1 MYELE
6 TRYGT
11 VRPGD
16 GIAVSYGYSM
26 VIGIF
31 AKTYA
36 RENDVVRYY
45 GLPWPITGDPTGKF
59 AKDWLNKNL
68 DDFVKKIPNGNEYIY
83 GTSISKR
90 VIPYNIESL
99 RGWPLYEA
107 LRSIQKQVQSEYQN
121 HWSADHIN

>member
-1 MYELE
+1 MDKLK

-16 GIAVSYGYSM
+16 GIAVSYPQGM

-31 AKTYA
+31 AGTHM

-45 GLPWPITGDPTGKF
+45 AIPWSVTADPNGKF
-59 AKDWLNKNL
+59 AKNWLDKNL
-68 DDFVKKIPNGNEYIY
+68 DNFMKNTPNGNEYIY
-83 GTSISKR
+83 GVNVSRR
-90 VIPYNIESL
+90 VVPYDIESL
-99 RGWPLYEA
+99 RGWAFYEA

>member
-1 MYELE
+1 MDELK

-16 GIAVSYGYSM
+16 GIAVSYSHGM

-31 AKTYA
+31 AGA
-36 RENDVVRYY
+36 HMRENDVVRYY
-45 GLPWPITGDPTGKF
+45 GLPWPITSDPSGKF
-59 AKDWLNKNL
+59 AKDWLDKNL
-68 DDFVKKIPNGNEYIY
+68 DDFVKKTPNGNEYIY
-83 GTSISKR
+83 GVNVSRR
-90 VIPYNIESL
+90 VIPYDIESL
-99 RGWPLYEA
+99 CGWTLYKA

>member
-1 MYELE
+1 MDELK

-16 GIAVSYGYSM
+16 GIAVSYSHRM

-31 AKTYA
+31 AGTHM

-45 GLPWPITGDPTGKF
+45 GLPWPITSDPNGKF
-59 AKDWLNKNL
+59 AKDWLDKNL
-68 DDFVKKIPNGNEYIY
+68 DDFVKKTPNGNEYIY
-83 GTSISKR
+83 GVNVSRRI
-90 VIPYNIESL
+90 IPYDIESL
-99 RGWPLYEA
+99 RGWELYET

-121 HWSADHIN
+121 HWSEDHIN

>member
-1 MYELE
+1 MNELK
-6 TRYGT
+6 TQYGT

-16 GIAVSYGYSM
+16 GIVVSYSPGI

-31 AKTYA
+31 AGTHM

-45 GLPWPITGDPTGKF
+45 SLPWRLASDPNGKF
-59 AKDWLNKNL
+59 AKDWLDKNL
-68 DDFVKKIPNGNEYIY
+68 DNFVENNPNGNEYIY
-83 GTSISKR
+83 GINVSRR
-90 VIPYNIESL
+90 VIPYDIELL

-107 LRSIQKQVQSEYQN
+107 LRLIQKQVQSEYQN

>member
-1 MYELE
+1 MDELKTE
-6 TRYGT
+6 YGT

-16 GIAVSYGYSM
+16 GIVVSYSQGM

-31 AKTYA
+31 AGTYV

-45 GLPWPITGDPTGKF
+45 GLPWNLTRDPSEKSV
-59 AKDWLNKNL
+59 KDWLDKKL
-68 DDFVKKIPNGNEYIY
+68 DDFMRNAPNGNNYIY
-83 GTSISKR
+83 GVNVSSR
-90 VIPYNIESL
+90 VIPYDIECL
-99 RGWPLYEA
+99 REWPLYEA